1 MVYNNSM
8 TTHLT
13 TTLYSSS
20 ATLVSPLGIHSGV
33 DITIQNLDSE
43 AYVYIGGEGVTTSN
57 FGYRVAPDTAV
68 SFELPGKDAL
78 YAVTSSNGSQVA
90 ILKTGLEVGS

>member
-1 MVYNNSM
+1 M

-13 TTLYSSS
+13 TSLYSGN

-43 AYVYIGGEGVTTSN
+43 AYVYIGGEGVTSSN
-57 FGYRVAPDTAV
+57 FGYRVAPATAV

-78 YAVTSSNGSQVA
+78 YATTSSASSQIA
-90 ILKTGLEVGS
+90 ILRTGLEVGN

>member
-1 MVYNNSM
+1 M

-13 TTLYSSS
+13 TTLSSSS

-57 FGYRVAPDTAV
+57 FGYRISPASAI
-68 SFELPGKDAL
+68 SFELPGKNAL
-78 YAVTSSNGSQVA
+78 YAVTSSNGSQIAV
-90 ILKTGLEVGS
+90 LKTGLEVGN

>member
-1 MVYNNSM
+1 M

-13 TTLYSSS
+13 TTLSSS
-20 ATLVSPLGIHSGV
+20 TATLVSPLGIHSGV

-43 AYVYIGGEGVTTSN
+43 AYVYIGGEGVN
-57 FGYRVAPDTAV
+57 LQDFGYRIAPATAV

-90 ILKTGLEVGS
+90 ILKTGLEVGN

>member
-1 MVYNNSM
+1 M

-13 TTLYSSS
+13 TALSSSS
-20 ATLVSPLGIHSGV
+20 ATRVSPLGIHSGV
-33 DITIQNLDSE
+33 DITIQNLSSE
-43 AYVYIGGEGVTTSN
+43 AYVYLGGEGVTSSS
-57 FGYRVAPDTAV
+57 FGYRIPPDSAV

-90 ILKTGLEVGS
+90 VLKTGLEVGN